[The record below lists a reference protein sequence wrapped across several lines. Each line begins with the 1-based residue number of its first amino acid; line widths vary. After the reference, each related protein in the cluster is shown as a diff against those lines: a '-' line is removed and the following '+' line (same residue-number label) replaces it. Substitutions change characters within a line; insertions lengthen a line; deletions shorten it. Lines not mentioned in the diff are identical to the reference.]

1 MHNGESQNGQVSLA
15 TPTEINADLLKRHG
29 RTGNLFK
36 GALLLTGI
44 LFILGILGVILRI
57 WGGIHVPFLEIQLP
71 NDTVDWGYHAAAFA
85 FILTTAQ
92 AAVMVAIAPRMAKAH
107 WRRPISRIAEM
118 FAVVGIVNLL
128 MFIPLLSVLPSL
140 EDGRR
145 TLWFYDAADPILSK
159 VPVYTPHIWAS
170 LSLVFLVLSGLM
182 LLWVS
187 SLADLATI
195 RDSSSGRRRRF
206 FAWLANGWHGT
217 SKQWFVKYHR
227 IGILGAFYF
236 MMLVFTH
243 FLIAT
248 DFDMALIP
256 GWIDALFPITHAAN
270 SLQAGCAT
278 VIIAMFVLRR
288 FGGYGD
294 WIGLDQFW
302 GLGKLMFA
310 LSLLWFWFWFSS
322 FIILWYG
329 SRPNEE
335 SVLDLIIRGPY
346 QPAFMA
352 AFILNFI
359 APLFMM
365 MWNPV
370 RKSIWGPTIVA
381 TGILIGTFFDRI
393 RLYVSAYSIPGI
405 GDSSVDKHMLPAELP
420 QAVMP
425 HFIDYVIW
433 IGAIAGSVFVYMLA
447 TRIFPVINIWEQKE
461 LLLYKF
467 HKKLHRTEVLVLGK
481 PD

>member
-1 MHNGESQNGQVSLA
+1 MHNGESQNGHANLA
-15 TPTEINADLLKRHG
+15 TPAEINTDLLKRHG
-29 RTGNLFK
+29 DTGKLFR
-36 GALLLTGI
+36 GALLVTGI
-44 LFILGILGVILRI
+44 MFLVGIVGIVFRLLEDGTENTRI
-57 WGGIHVPFLEIQLP
+57 
-71 NDTVDWGYHAAAFA
+71 WGYHAAAFA

-92 AAVMVAIAPRMAKAH
+92 GAVMVAIAPRMAKAH

-118 FAVVGIVNLL
+118 FAVVGVVNLL

-145 TLWFYDAADPILSK
+145 SLWFYDAADPILSK

-170 LSLVFLVLSGLM
+170 LSLIFLVLSGLM

-195 RDSSSGRRRRF
+195 RDSSSGRKHRF

-217 SKQWFVKYHR
+217 SKQWFMKYHR

-236 MMLVFTH
+236 MMLIFTH

-322 FIILWYG
+322 FIILWFG

-335 SVLDLIIRGPY
+335 SVLNLIIRGPY

-370 RKSIWGPTIVA
+370 RKSIWGPTLVA
-381 TGILIGTFFDRI
+381 TGILIGTFFDRV

-405 GDSSVDKHMLPAELP
+405 GDSSVDKHMLHEIP
-420 QAVMP
+420 QTVMP

-433 IGAIAGSVFVYMLA
+433 VGAIGGSVFVYMLA